1 MKKLRIFGILSK
13 DTWNNLAKED
23 AMYYILADTRKK
35 EGQWNL
41 DEFLE
46 TGHVQWKQFKSSLS
60 NYGLEKVFSSKGI
73 ALDLGCGTGRMA
85 FAMSNDFNQVI
96 GIDVSDDMIEKANT
110 NKELLGISNCEF
122 IVNNGIDLSDISS
135 QSVDFCFSYIALQHC
150 PSGKQVLNYIKEFSR
165 VLKPDG
171 VMLIQFRVAPTL
183 FSYYRFVISRIE
195 IKLLNK
201 FLRRWDKVVTLDAF
215 AGNWVPL
222 SQAYREISKYFK
234 AYYLVQSPV
243 EMYKDRFWELND
255 KLERWKRS
263 FWLCIK

>member
-1 MKKLRIFGILSK
+1 MKKLRRLGILSK
-13 DTWNNLAKED
+13 DTWNDLAKED
-23 AMYYILADTRKK
+23 AMYYILADTNKK

-46 TGHVQWKQFKSSLS
+46 TGRSQWKQFKDFLS
-60 NYGLEKVFSSKGI
+60 KYGLKRVYSSKGR
-73 ALDLGCGTGRMA
+73 ALDLGCGTGRIA
-85 FAMSNDFNQVI
+85 FAMSNDFDQVI
-96 GIDVSDDMIEKANT
+96 GMDVSEDMIEKAT
-110 NKELLGISNCEF
+110 ANKELLGISNCEF
-122 IVNNGIDLSDISS
+122 SVNNGIDLSDISN
-135 QSVDFCFSYIALQHC
+135 QSIDFCFSYISLQHC

-183 FSYYRFVISRIE
+183 FYYYRFIFSRIE
-195 IKLLNK
+195 MKLLDRL
-201 FLRRWDKVVTLDAF
+201 FRRLDKVVTLDAF

-222 SQAYREISKYFK
+222 SRVYREISKYFK
-234 AYYLVQSPV
+234 AYYLVQSPA
-243 EMYKDRFWELND
+243 EIYTNRFWELND